1 MEKKN
6 LNLII
11 HYKKWRKE
19 NPDTWILHAIA
30 QRDMKAAISVS
41 VFSINNTGKRNPH
54 QRRLKKQTLE
64 ELETNLLLRI
74 DDISSTKKFSQ
85 LLQIIEECKVK
96 GIGALTCYDVANRI
110 GNRLKLQPEVVYLHA
125 GTKKGIENL
134 LGNKIKQR
142 SIKKNEL
149 PEPFKSYGLSCHEI
163 EDILCI
169 YKDKF
174 KTSP

>member
-1 MEKKN
+1 MRKKIN
-6 LNLII
+6 AII
-11 HYKKWRKE
+11 NHYKKWRAS
-19 NPDTWILHAIA
+19 NPDKWILHTCA
-30 QRDMKAAISVS
+30 QIDMKSAISVAAL
-41 VFSINNTGKRNPH
+41 SIDSAGKRNHH
-54 QRRLKKQTLE
+54 QRRLKKETLE
-64 ELETNLLLRI
+64 QIETNLLLRI
-74 DDISSTKKFSQ
+74 DDISSTKNFSQ
-85 LLQIIEECKVK
+85 LLKIIEECKVK

-110 GNRLKLQPEVVYLHA
+110 GNRLKLQPEFVYLHA

-134 LGNKIKQR
+134 LGSKVKQR

-149 PEPFKSYGLSCHEI
+149 PEPFKSSGLTCHEI